1 MDSAYEFAWTI
12 FFQDLLVFVNYQKLP
27 KQVLCNGYMN
37 FGEVHDLV
45 KARIMDWVNPFEPT
59 RVNLKSRRFKKNKV
73 KAMLFWKKNLSHVGS
88 HSRFDL
94 VEWVID

>member
-45 KARIMDWVNPFEPT
+45 KGSDYGLGESIWTNP
-59 RVNLKSRRFKKNKV
+59 
-73 KAMLFWKKNLSHVGS
+73 G
-88 HSRFDL
+88 
-94 VEWVID
+94 